1 MTLYQLH
8 EGDHFTRF
16 IQISYTYS
24 RPSAALSIFMNF
36 PMRSSSPDLKTVLIA
51 SGFILTLSMGVRHGF
66 GFWMQPISQAHGWT
80 RETYSLALAVQN
92 LMWGAFG
99 PFAGMAVDK
108 FGTVRVIV
116 IGAIL
121 YAAGLLWMAFV
132 DQPNLFVLGSGILI
146 GAGLACTG
154 FSAVSSIIGRT
165 APEARRSW
173 AFGMSSAASS
183 FGQFIMMPVE
193 QQIINHSGWQNAFYW
208 LAALLVLVMLPM
220 AWKLR
225 EPDIAHPTGPQ
236 QSIMEAIREAFA
248 YRPFLLLVAGY
259 FVCGFQ
265 VVFIAVHMPAYLRD
279 KNIFDPNVAVI
290 SLALIGLFNIF
301 GSYYAGKLGG
311 IYPKRYLLSSIYLS
325 RTVVIALFLLAPLS
339 PYSVYIFSAAMGL
352 LWLSTVPLTNGVIAG
367 IFGMKYLSMLSGF
380 VFFSHQVGSF
390 MGVWLGGYIFS
401 KAGNYDAVWMITLA
415 LGLFATLINL
425 PINEKPIVRLQ
436 TAAS

>member
-1 MTLYQLH
+1 
-8 EGDHFTRF
+8 
-16 IQISYTYS
+16 
-24 RPSAALSIFMNF
+24 
-36 PMRSSSPDLKTVLIA
+36 MRSPNPDLKTVLIA

-80 RETYSLALAVQN
+80 RETYSLALALQN

-108 FGTVRVIV
+108 FGTGRVIV
-116 IGAIL
+116 GGAVL
-121 YAAGLLWMAFV
+121 YAVGLFWMAFI
-132 DQPNLFVLGSGILI
+132 DQPNLFIIGSGVLI

-165 APEARRSW
+165 APESRRSW
-173 AFGMSSAASS
+173 AFGISSAASS
-183 FGQFIMMPVE
+183 FGQFMMMPAE
-193 QQIINHSGWQNAFYW
+193 QQMINHAGWQNAFYW
-208 LAALLVLVMLPM
+208 LAALLLLVMLPM

-225 EPDIAHPTGPQ
+225 EPNIVQATGPQ

-248 YRPFLLLVAGY
+248 YRPFLLLLAGY

-265 VVFIAVHMPAYLRD
+265 VVFIAVHMPAYLKD
-279 KNIFDPNVAVI
+279 KNIIDPNVAVV

-311 IYPKRYLLSSIYLS
+311 MYPKRYLLSSIYLS
-325 RTVVIALFLLAPLS
+325 RTVVIGMFLLAPLS

-390 MGVWLGGYIFS
+390 LGVWLGGYIFS
-401 KAGNYDAVWMITLA
+401 KAGNYDAVWMITLV
-415 LGLFATLINL
+415 LGTFATLINL
-425 PINEKPIVRLQ
+425 PINEKPILRHHALV
-436 TAAS
+436 T